1 MSEYYTQSPA
11 YQDHMER
18 LAQQVMFAKD
28 EPAPEPVEEKTEQS
42 SEAKSSEEN
51 VSGE

>member
-18 LAQQVMFAKD
+18 LAQQVMFSKD
-28 EPAPEPVEEKTEQS
+28 APAPEAAEEESKETS
-42 SEAKSSEEN
+42 DADAREE
-51 VSGE
+51 